1 MGQGLVKGYRQQTLR
16 FEARHELWKG
26 LGRRLRYGTEAANC
40 NWTGIKAFYN
50 IGLGPDSVPKN
61 VASFIVTADLHRL
74 K

>member
-40 NWTGIKAFYN
+40 NWTGIKAIYS
-50 IGLGPDSVPKN
+50 IELGPDSVPKN